1 MSNDIST
8 SSSFLDSITW
18 QETQVATTTEESDAL
33 TQEDF
38 FSQRINYIDQY
49 RLQVPV
55 MVQDYS
61 LKNIQIRKSYS

>member
-38 FSQRINYIDQY
+38 FSLLTQQ
-49 RLQVPV
+49 L
-55 MVQDYS
+55 S
-61 LKNIQIRKSYS
+61 